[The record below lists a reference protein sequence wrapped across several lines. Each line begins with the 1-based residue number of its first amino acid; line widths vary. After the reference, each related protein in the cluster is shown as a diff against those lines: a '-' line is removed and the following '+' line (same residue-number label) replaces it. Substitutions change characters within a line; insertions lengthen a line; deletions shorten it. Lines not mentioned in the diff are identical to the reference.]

1 MNIICG
7 HKLLLVVL
15 GKKKKKQTNNW
26 KKFSRMPVRYNYLI
40 FKTAASLLV
49 NILLLMTY
57 LL

>member
-15 GKKKKKQTNNW
+15 EKKKKKANNW